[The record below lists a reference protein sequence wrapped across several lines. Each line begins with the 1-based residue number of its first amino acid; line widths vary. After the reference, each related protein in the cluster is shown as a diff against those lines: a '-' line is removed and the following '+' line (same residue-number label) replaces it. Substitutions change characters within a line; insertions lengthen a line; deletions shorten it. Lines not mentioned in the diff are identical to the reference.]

1 MSVEPTYSL
10 RKRGVHPKGC
20 IPFCYLISR
29 MSDINGIFSKKAKAV
44 LQAAR
49 MAARNLGSDSIS
61 TEHLLLG
68 LVREDS
74 GFAADTLKALNV
86 NLNDLGE
93 NVQRALTSNGGIM
106 TVGDAHGALLSF
118 TVRCKAALFNAA
130 KIAKEEG
137 DQYIGPEHLM
147 LAILQQSESP
157 AAGTLSTFGVT
168 YENFQAAL
176 QQLKRESM
184 DESLPGDERG
194 EDGERGSDI
203 PRGPGETRQQ
213 VRSQSRSKTPI
224 LEHFGRDLTAMA
236 RQGKLDP
243 IIGRE
248 AEIERLIQILCRRK
262 KNNPAL
268 IGEPGVGKTAIIEG
282 LALKIAQKKIPELL
296 ANKRVVSLDVAAM
309 VAGTKYRGQ
318 FEERVKGL
326 IMELQRVDNSVILF
340 IDELHTIVGAG
351 GSEGSLDASNI
362 FKPALARGELQ
373 CIGATTIDEYRKY
386 IEKDAALERRFQTI
400 VVNPPSSEDS
410 IQILEGLR
418 AKYEQHHKVRY
429 TPEAIR
435 ASVTLAERY
444 ISDRFLPDKA
454 IDVLDEAGARVRLNS
469 IRTPQ
474 DLKEMEDQL
483 AEANQKKEDA
493 IAEQQYEAAASLRDK
508 IEELTN
514 RIAERREAIN
524 KEDSKETPVV
534 DENEIRDCISKM
546 TGIPVSRLAGEEA
559 QKLLKLGDEIK
570 ERVIGQN
577 QAVDAV
583 VKAIRRTRAGIRD
596 TKRPMGSFLFLGP
609 TGVGKTELAKVLSL
623 SLFGSEDSMIRID
636 MSEYMEKHSIS
647 RLIGAPPGYVG
658 FEESGGQLSEKV
670 RKRPYSVVLLDE
682 IEKAHPDVYNLLL
695 QILDDGI
702 LTDSY
707 GRKINFKNTIII
719 MTSNAGAREVRHS
732 SGMGFTKMGETDDYE
747 RMETAIREEVKRVFS
762 PEFLNRIDEQ
772 IVFRPLSKQ
781 DLTSVVDIQL
791 TFLQKN
797 LSERGILL
805 EVSKEAK
812 EFVVNHN
819 YDSALGARPIRRS
832 IQQLIEDEIAEGL
845 LLGLYSD
852 FSTISL
858 DVVDGKLKFKCEKLP
873 ST

>member
-1 MSVEPTYSL
+1 
-10 RKRGVHPKGC
+10 
-20 IPFCYLISR
+20 

-74 GFAADTLKALNV
+74 GFAAETLTALKV
-86 NLNDLGE
+86 NLNELGE
-93 NVQRALTSNGGIM
+93 NVQRSLTSNGGIM

-118 TVRCKAALFNAA
+118 TIRCKAALFNAA
-130 KIAKEEG
+130 KIAKDEG

-168 YENFQAAL
+168 FENFQQAL
-176 QQLKRESM
+176 QQIKRDAMETQV
-184 DESLPGDERG
+184 PGEEGMAG
-194 EDGERGSDI
+194 EGPFGGEQ
-203 PRGPGETRQQ
+203 PREGQPRVGETRQQ
-213 VRSQSRSKTPI
+213 ARSQSRSKTPI

-418 AKYEQHHKVRY
+418 AKYAQHHKVRY

-474 DLKEMEDQL
+474 DLKEMEDAL
-483 AEANQKKEDA
+483 AEALQQKEEA
-493 IAEQQYEAAASLRDK
+493 IAEQQYETAAALRDK
-508 IEELTN
+508 IEALTN
-514 RIAERREAIN
+514 QIAERREALN
-524 KEDSKETPVV
+524 KEDSAELPVV

-570 ERVIGQN
+570 ERVIGQD

-583 VKAIRRTRAGIRD
+583 VKAIRRTRAGIRNN
-596 TKRPMGSFLFLGP
+596 KRPMGSFLFLGP

-623 SLFGSEDSMIRID
+623 SLFGSEESMIRID

-658 FEESGGQLSEKV
+658 FEDNGGQLSEKV
-670 RKRPYSVVLLDE
+670 RKRPYCVVLLDE

-772 IVFRPLSKQ
+772 IVFRPLTKK
-781 DLTSVVDIQL
+781 DLSSVVDIQL

-805 EVSKEAK
+805 EVSQAAK
-812 EFVVNHN
+812 EFVVSHN

-845 LLGLYSD
+845 LLGIYKD

-858 DVVDGKLKFKCEKLP
+858 DVVDGKLKFTSEALP
-873 ST
+873 S

>member
-1 MSVEPTYSL
+1 
-10 RKRGVHPKGC
+10 
-20 IPFCYLISR
+20 

-68 LVREDS
+68 LVREDTGIAS
-74 GFAADTLKALNV
+74 EALISLQIDLV
-86 NLNDLGE
+86 SLGE
-93 NVQRALTSNGGIM
+93 VLQRSLTSSGGIM
-106 TVGDAHGALLSF
+106 TVGDARGLLSF
-118 TVRCKAALFNAA
+118 TARCKAALFNAA
-130 KIAKEEG
+130 KIAKIEG
-137 DQYIGPEHLM
+137 DQYIGPEHLL
-147 LAILQQSESP
+147 LAILQQPDTP
-157 AAGTLSTFGVT
+157 AVGTLSSFGVT
-168 YENFQAAL
+168 YENFHAALTRLKNSNSDSQAAEPSEP
-176 QQLKRESM
+176 RENRQGFPDS
-184 DESLPGDERG
+184 
-194 EDGERGSDI
+194 
-203 PRGPGETRQQ
+203 RQQ
-213 VRSQSRSKTPI
+213 YRAQGRAKNSI

-236 RQGKLDP
+236 RAGKLDP

-248 AEIERLIQILCRRK
+248 NEIERLIQILCRRK

-282 LALKIAQKKIPELL
+282 LAQKIVQKKIPELL
-296 ANKRVVSLDVAAM
+296 MNKRVISLDVAAM

-351 GSEGSLDASNI
+351 GAEGSLDASNI

-373 CIGATTIDEYRKY
+373 CIGATTVDEYRKY

-400 VVNPPSSEDS
+400 MVNPPTAEDS

-418 AKYEQHHKVRY
+418 HKYEQHHKVRY
-429 TPEAIR
+429 TPDAIR
-435 ASVTLAERY
+435 SAVVLAERY
-444 ISDRFLPDKA
+444 ISERFLPDKA
-454 IDVLDEAGARVRLNS
+454 IDVLDETGARVRLNS

-474 DLKEMEDQL
+474 DVKDMEDEL
-483 AEANQKKEDA
+483 ALALQKKEEA
-493 IAEQQYEAAASLRDK
+493 IAEQQYETAASLRDK
-508 IEELTN
+508 IETLTAQ
-514 RIAERREAIN
+514 IAERRDALT
-524 KEDSKETPVV
+524 KEDSEVMPVV

-546 TGIPVSRLAGEEA
+546 TGIPLNRLAGEEA

-570 ERVIGQN
+570 EKVIGQDK
-577 QAVDAV
+577 AVNAI
-583 VKAIRRTRAGIRD
+583 VKAIRRSRAGIRD
-596 TKRPMGSFLFLGP
+596 TKRPMGSFMFLGP
-609 TGVGKTELAKVLSL
+609 TGVGKTELAKVLSK
-623 SLFGSEDSMIRID
+623 SLFGSAESMIRID

-658 FEESGGQLSEKV
+658 FEDGGGQLSEKV
-670 RKRPYSVVLLDE
+670 RKHPYSVVLLDE
-682 IEKAHPDVYNLLL
+682 IEKAHPDIYNLLL
-695 QILDDGI
+695 QILDDGM

-772 IVFRPLSKQ
+772 IVFRPLSKM
-781 DLTSVVDIQL
+781 DLVSVVDIQL
-791 TFLQKN
+791 NYLQKN

-805 EVSKEAK
+805 EVSEAAK

-832 IQQLIEDEIAEGL
+832 IQSLVEDEIAEGL
-845 LLGLYSD
+845 LIGIYSD
-852 FSTISL
+852 FSTITI
-858 DVVDGKLKFKCEKLP
+858 DVEEGKLKFKCEKLP

>member
-1 MSVEPTYSL
+1 
-10 RKRGVHPKGC
+10 
-20 IPFCYLISR
+20 
-29 MSDINGIFSKKAKAV
+29 MSDINGIFSAKAKAV

-49 MAARNLGSDSIS
+49 MAARNLSSDSI
-61 TEHLLLG
+61 TVEHLLLG

-74 GFAADTLKALNV
+74 GYAAETLRALKV

-93 NVQRALTSNGGIM
+93 TIQRSLSTNGGLM
-106 TVGDAHGALLSF
+106 TIGGDNRSGFLSF
-118 TVRCKAALFNAA
+118 TARTKAVLYNAA
-130 KIAKEEG
+130 KLAKNEG

-147 LAILQQSESP
+147 LAILQQADTP
-157 AAGTLSTFGVT
+157 ACSTLSTYNVT
-168 YENFQAAL
+168 FDNYLEML
-176 QQLKRESM
+176 QQIKSKNVDQSSAEM
-184 DESLPGDERG
+184 DRNAQSTMRNDM
-194 EDGERGSDI
+194 
-203 PRGPGETRQQ
+203 RQT
-213 VRSQSRSKTPI
+213 SAAKSKTPI

-236 RQGKLDP
+236 RAGKLDP

-282 LALKIAQKKIPELL
+282 LAQKIVQKKIPDLL
-296 ANKRVVSLDVAAM
+296 ANKRVVTLDVAAM

-400 VVNPPSSEDS
+400 IVNPPNSEDS
-410 IQILEGLR
+410 VLILEGLR
-418 AKYEQHHKVRY
+418 PKYEQHHNVRY
-429 TPEAIR
+429 TPDAIR
-435 ASVTLAERY
+435 AAVVLAERY
-444 ISDRFLPDKA
+444 ISERFLPDKA
-454 IDVLDEAGARVRLNS
+454 IDVLDEAGARVRLNF
-469 IRTPQ
+469 IKVPD
-474 DLKEMEDQL
+474 DLKEMEEELVKTNQL
-483 AEANQKKEDA
+483 KDECIAN
-493 IAEQQYEAAASLRDK
+493 QQYEEAAKHRDMA
-508 IEELTN
+508 EELEKKIAD
-514 RIAERREAIN
+514 RKSSIAEDAKAN
-524 KEDSKETPVV
+524 TPVV
-534 DENEIRDCISKM
+534 DENVIRDVISKM

-559 QKLLKLGDEIK
+559 QKLLHLGDEIK
-570 ERVIGQN
+570 QRIIGQDN
-577 QAVDAV
+577 AVDSI
-583 VKAIRRTRAGIRD
+583 VKSIRRTRAGIRN

-623 SLFGSEDSMIRID
+623 TLFGSEDSMIRID
-636 MSEYMEKHSIS
+636 MSEYMEKHSVS

-658 FEESGGQLSEKV
+658 FEDGGGQLTEKV
-670 RKRPYSVVLLDE
+670 RKHPYSVVLLDE
-682 IEKAHPDVYNLLL
+682 IEKAHPDIYNLLL

-772 IVFRPLSKQ
+772 IVFKALSKKE
-781 DLTSVVDIQL
+781 LVSVVDIQL
-791 TFLQKN
+791 GFLQKN
-797 LSERGILL
+797 LSERGIML
-805 EVSKEAK
+805 EVNEEAK
-812 EFVVNHN
+812 EFIVNSN
-819 YDSALGARPIRRS
+819 YDAALGARPIRRS
-832 IQQLIEDEIAEGL
+832 IQNLVEDEIAEGL
-845 LLGLYSD
+845 LLGRLSD
-852 FSTISL
+852 FSTICIG
-858 DVVDGKLKFKCEKLP
+858 VENGKLKFTSEALP
-873 ST
+873 S

>member
-1 MSVEPTYSL
+1 
-10 RKRGVHPKGC
+10 
-20 IPFCYLISR
+20 
-29 MSDINGIFSKKAKAV
+29 MSDNNGLFSAKSKAV

-49 MAARNLGSDSIS
+49 MAARNLGSDSI
-61 TEHLLLG
+61 TVEHLLLG

-74 GFAADTLKALNV
+74 GYAAEVLKALKV
-86 NLNDLGE
+86 NLTDLGE
-93 NVQRALTSNGGIM
+93 TVQRALTNDGGLM
-106 TVGDAHGALLSF
+106 TIGGDNHGGLLSF
-118 TVRCKAALFNAA
+118 TVRSKAVMFNAA

-147 LAILQQSESP
+147 LAILQQADSP
-157 AAGTLSTFGVT
+157 AAGTLSTYGVT
-168 YENFQAAL
+168 YENFARTL
-176 QQLKRESM
+176 EQLKRGGGE
-184 DESLPGDERG
+184 EAREAG
-194 EDGERGSDI
+194 EDVRER
-203 PRGPGETRQQ
+203 PMPGRPA
-213 VRSQSRSKTPI
+213 SRSKTPI

-236 RQGKLDP
+236 RAGKLDP

-268 IGEPGVGKTAIIEG
+268 IGEPGVGKTAIVEG
-282 LALKIAQKKIPELL
+282 LAQKIVQKKIPDLL
-296 ANKRVVSLDVAAM
+296 ANKRVVTLDVAAM

-326 IMELQRVDNSVILF
+326 IMELQRVDSSVILF

-373 CIGATTIDEYRKY
+373 CIGATTLDEYRKY

-400 VVNPPSSEDS
+400 TVNPPNAEDS
-410 IQILEGLR
+410 IQILDGLR
-418 AKYEQHHKVRY
+418 GKYEQHHKVRY

-435 ASVTLAERY
+435 ASVNLAERY
-444 ISDRFLPDKA
+444 ISERFLPDKA
-454 IDVLDEAGARVRLNS
+454 IDVLDEAGARVRLDS
-469 IRTPQ
+469 ISIPQ
-474 DLKEMEDQL
+474 DLKDMEAEL
-483 AEANQKKEDA
+483 ADALQQKEDA
-493 IAEQQYEAAASLRDK
+493 VGDQDFEKAASLRDK
-508 IEELTN
+508 VEDLET
-514 RIAERREAIN
+514 RIAERKKALAAEQTGDA
-524 KEDSKETPVV
+524 TPVV
-534 DENEIRDCISKM
+534 DENVIRDVISKM
-546 TGIPVSRLAGEEA
+546 TGIPVSRLGGEEA
-559 QKLLKLGDEIK
+559 QKLLHLGDEIK
-570 ERVIGQN
+570 ERVIGQD

-658 FEESGGQLSEKV
+658 FEENGGQLSEKV

-702 LTDSY
+702 LTDSF

-781 DLTSVVDIQL
+781 DLVSVVDIQL

-805 EVSKEAK
+805 EVSQEAK
-812 EFVVNHN
+812 EFIVSHN

-832 IQQLIEDEIAEGL
+832 IQQLVEDEIAEGL
-845 LLGLYSD
+845 LLGKLTD
-852 FSTISL
+852 FSTITIG
-858 DVVDGKLKFKCEKLP
+858 VDGGKLCFSCEKIE
-873 ST
+873 SN

>member
-1 MSVEPTYSL
+1 
-10 RKRGVHPKGC
+10 
-20 IPFCYLISR
+20 

-49 MAARNLGSDSIS
+49 IAARNLGSDSVT

-74 GFAADTLKALNV
+74 GFAAETLRALKI
-86 NLNDLGE
+86 NLNELGE
-93 NVQRALTSNGGIM
+93 NVQRSLTTNGGIM

-118 TVRCKAALFNAA
+118 TTRCKAALFNAA

-147 LAILQQSESP
+147 LAILQQAESP

-168 YENFQAAL
+168 YESFENAL
-176 QQLKRESM
+176 QQIKREAMNGQPSGEEGEGM
-184 DESLPGDERG
+184 EGDDRFMGQGRG
-194 EDGERGSDI
+194 GD
-203 PRGPGETRQQ
+203 TRQQ

-224 LEHFGRDLTAMA
+224 LDHFGRDLTALA
-236 RQGKLDP
+236 KQGKLDP
-243 IIGRE
+243 IIGRGR
-248 AEIERLIQILCRRK
+248 EIERLIQILCRRK

-282 LALKIAQKKIPELL
+282 LAQKIVQKKIPELL
-296 ANKRVVSLDVAAM
+296 MNKRVVTLDVAAM

-400 VVNPPSSEDS
+400 VVNPPNSEDS

-418 AKYEQHHKVRY
+418 PKYEQHHN
-429 TPEAIR
+429 A
-435 ASVTLAERY
+435 VTLAERY
-444 ISDRFLPDKA
+444 ITDRFLPDKA

-474 DLKEMEDQL
+474 DLKEMEDEL
-483 AEANQKKEDA
+483 AATMQKKEEA
-493 IAEQQYEAAASLRDK
+493 IADQQYETAATLRDK
-508 IEELTN
+508 IEDLTN
-514 RIAERREAIN
+514 RIAERREALN
-524 KEDSKETPVV
+524 KEDSADFPIV

-546 TGIPVSRLAGEEA
+546 TGIPVSRLAGEET

-570 ERVIGQN
+570 ERVIGQD

-609 TGVGKTELAKVLSL
+609 TGVGKTELAKVLSQ

-636 MSEYMEKHSIS
+636 MSEYMEKHSVS

-658 FEESGGQLSEKV
+658 FEDNGGQLSEKV
-670 RKRPYSVVLLDE
+670 RKRPYCVVLLDE
-682 IEKAHPDVYNLLL
+682 IEKAHPDIYNLLL

-762 PEFLNRIDEQ
+762 PEFLNRVDEQ
-772 IVFRPLSKQ
+772 IVFRPLTKK
-781 DLTSVVDIQL
+781 DLSSVVDIQL

-805 EVSKEAK
+805 EVSEAAK
-812 EFVVNHN
+812 EFIVSHN

-832 IQQLIEDEIAEGL
+832 IQNLVEDEIAEGL
-845 LLGLYSD
+845 LLGIYKD
-852 FSTISL
+852 FTTISI
-858 DVVDGKLKFKCEKLP
+858 DVENNKLKFTSEALP
-873 ST
+873 S

>member
-1 MSVEPTYSL
+1 
-10 RKRGVHPKGC
+10 
-20 IPFCYLISR
+20 

-49 MAARNLGSDSIS
+49 IAARNLGSDSVT

-74 GFAADTLKALNV
+74 GFAAETLRALKI
-86 NLNDLGE
+86 NLNELGE
-93 NVQRALTSNGGIM
+93 NVQRSLTTNGGIM

-118 TVRCKAALFNAA
+118 TTRCKAALFNAA

-147 LAILQQSESP
+147 LAILQQAESP

-168 YENFQAAL
+168 YENFENTL
-176 QQLKRESM
+176 QQIKREAMNGQPSGEEGDGM
-184 DESLPGDERG
+184 DGDDRFMGQGRG
-194 EDGERGSDI
+194 GD
-203 PRGPGETRQQ
+203 TRQQ

-224 LEHFGRDLTAMA
+224 LDHFGRDLTALA
-236 RQGKLDP
+236 KQGKLDP
-243 IIGRE
+243 IIGRGR
-248 AEIERLIQILCRRK
+248 EIERLIQILCRRK

-282 LALKIAQKKIPELL
+282 LAQKIVQKKIPELL
-296 ANKRVVSLDVAAM
+296 MNKRVVTLDVAAM

-400 VVNPPSSEDS
+400 VVNPPNSEDS

-418 AKYEQHHKVRY
+418 PKYEQHHKVHY

-435 ASVTLAERY
+435 AAVTLAERY
-444 ISDRFLPDKA
+444 ITDRFLPDKA

-474 DLKEMEDQL
+474 DLKEMEDEL
-483 AEANQKKEDA
+483 AATMQKKEEA
-493 IAEQQYEAAASLRDK
+493 IADQQYETAATLRDK
-508 IEELTN
+508 IEDLTN
-514 RIAERREAIN
+514 RIAERREALN
-524 KEDSKETPVV
+524 KEDSADFPIV

-546 TGIPVSRLAGEEA
+546 TGIPVSRLAGEET

-570 ERVIGQN
+570 ERVIGQD

-609 TGVGKTELAKVLSL
+609 TGVGKTELAKVLSQ

-636 MSEYMEKHSIS
+636 MSEYMEKHSVS

-658 FEESGGQLSEKV
+658 FEDNGGQLSEKV
-670 RKRPYSVVLLDE
+670 RKRPYCVVLLDE
-682 IEKAHPDVYNLLL
+682 IEKSHPDIYNLLL

-762 PEFLNRIDEQ
+762 PEFLNRVDEQ
-772 IVFRPLSKQ
+772 IVFRPLTKK
-781 DLTSVVDIQL
+781 DLSSVVDIQL

-805 EVSKEAK
+805 EVSEAAK
-812 EFVVNHN
+812 EFIVSHN

-832 IQQLIEDEIAEGL
+832 IQNLVEDEIAEGL
-845 LLGLYSD
+845 LLGIYKD
-852 FSTISL
+852 FSTISI
-858 DVVDGKLKFKCEKLP
+858 DVENNKLKFTSEALP
-873 ST
+873 S

>member
-1 MSVEPTYSL
+1 
-10 RKRGVHPKGC
+10 
-20 IPFCYLISR
+20 

-49 MAARNLGSDSIS
+49 IAARNLGSDSVT

-74 GFAADTLKALNV
+74 GFAAETLMALKV
-86 NLNDLGE
+86 NLNELGE
-93 NVQRALTSNGGIM
+93 NIQRSLTTNGGIM
-106 TVGDAHGALLSF
+106 TVGDSHGALLSF
-118 TVRCKAALFNAA
+118 TARCKAALFNAA

-147 LAILQQSESP
+147 LAILQQAESP

-168 YENFQAAL
+168 YENFEATLL
-176 QQLKRESM
+176 QVKREAMNGQAPS
-184 DESLPGDERG
+184 DGADDGDDGRFINQGRG
-194 EDGERGSDI
+194 D
-203 PRGPGETRQQ
+203 TRQQ

-224 LEHFGRDLTAMA
+224 LDHFGRDLTALA
-236 RQGKLDP
+236 KQGKLDP
-243 IIGRE
+243 IIGRSR
-248 AEIERLIQILCRRK
+248 EIERLIQILCRRK

-282 LALKIAQKKIPELL
+282 LAQKIVQKKIPELL
-296 ANKRVVSLDVAAM
+296 MNKRVVTLDVAAM

-326 IMELQRVDNSVILF
+326 ITELQRVDSSVILF

-400 VVNPPSSEDS
+400 IVNPPNSEDS
-410 IQILEGLR
+410 IQILDGLR
-418 AKYEQHHKVRY
+418 PKYEQHHKVHY

-435 ASVTLAERY
+435 AAVVLAERY

-454 IDVLDEAGARVRLNS
+454 IDVLDEAGACVRLNS

-474 DLKEMEDQL
+474 DLKEMEDEL
-483 AEANQKKEDA
+483 ASAMQKKEEA
-493 IAEQQYEAAASLRDK
+493 IAEQQYETAASLRDK
-508 IEELTN
+508 IEELTS
-514 RIAERREAIN
+514 RIAERRESLN
-524 KEDSKETPVV
+524 KEDSADLPVV

-546 TGIPVSRLAGEEA
+546 TGIPISRLAGEET

-570 ERVIGQN
+570 ERIIGQDA
-577 QAVDAV
+577 AVDAV
-583 VKAIRRTRAGIRD
+583 VKAIRRTRAGIRN

-609 TGVGKTELAKVLSL
+609 TGVGKTELAKVLSQ

-658 FEESGGQLSEKV
+658 FEDGGGQLSEKV
-670 RKRPYSVVLLDE
+670 RKRPYCVVLLDE
-682 IEKAHPDVYNLLL
+682 IEKAHPDIYNLLL

-747 RMETAIREEVKRVFS
+747 RMETAIKEEVKRVFS

-772 IVFRPLSKQ
+772 IVFRPLSKK
-781 DLTSVVDIQL
+781 DLVSVVDIQL

-805 EVSKEAK
+805 EVSEAAK
-812 EFVVNHN
+812 EHVVSHN

-832 IQQLIEDEIAEGL
+832 IQNLVEDEIAEGL
-845 LLGLYSD
+845 LLGIYKD
-852 FSTISL
+852 FSTISI
-858 DVVDGKLKFKCEKLP
+858 DVENGKLKFTSEALP
-873 ST
+873 S

>member
-1 MSVEPTYSL
+1 
-10 RKRGVHPKGC
+10 
-20 IPFCYLISR
+20 

-44 LQAAR
+44 MQAAR
-49 MAARNLGSDSIS
+49 IAARNLGSDSVT

-74 GFAADTLKALNV
+74 GFAADTLHALNV

-93 NVQRALTSNGGIM
+93 RVQRSLTTNGGIM
-106 TVGDAHGALLSF
+106 TVGDSHGALLSF
-118 TVRCKAALFNAA
+118 TTRCKAALFNAA

-147 LAILQQSESP
+147 LAILQQEDSP
-157 AAGTLSTFGVT
+157 AAGTLSTFGIT
-168 YENFQAAL
+168 YENFEAAL
-176 QQLKRESM
+176 LQIKRDIM
-184 DESLPGDERG
+184 NAQNMGDGFGGGNGSEEMGGANRG
-194 EDGERGSDI
+194 
-203 PRGPGETRQQ
+203 GETRQQ
-213 VRSQSRSKTPI
+213 NRRETRSKTPI

-236 RQGKLDP
+236 RLGKLDP

-248 AEIERLIQILCRRK
+248 QEIERLIQVLCRRK

-268 IGEPGVGKTAIIEG
+268 IGEPGVGKTAIVEG
-282 LALKIAQKKIPELL
+282 LAQKIVQKKTPELL
-296 ANKRVVSLDVAAM
+296 MNKRVVTLDVAAM

-400 VVNPPSSEDS
+400 VVNPPNSEDS

-418 AKYEQHHKVRY
+418 AKYEEHHKVRY

-435 ASVTLAERY
+435 AAVSLAERY

-469 IRTPQ
+469 IRTPDDIKQ
-474 DLKEMEDQL
+474 MEDELSL
-483 AEANQKKEDA
+483 AMQKKEEA
-493 IAEQQYEAAASLRDK
+493 IAEQQYETAASLRDN
-508 IEELTN
+508 IEELTA
-514 RIAERREAIN
+514 RIAERRETLN
-524 KEDSKETPVV
+524 KEDSKDMPVV

-546 TGIPVSRLAGEEA
+546 TGIPVSRLAGQET
-559 QKLLKLGDEIK
+559 QKLLQLGNEIK
-570 ERVIGQN
+570 EHVIGQD

-583 VKAIRRTRAGIRD
+583 VKAIRRSRAGIRD

-609 TGVGKTELAKVLSL
+609 TGVGKTELAKVLSR

-636 MSEYMEKHSIS
+636 MSEYMEKHSVS

-658 FEESGGQLSEKV
+658 YEESGGQLSEKV
-670 RKRPYSVVLLDE
+670 RKRPYCVVLLDE
-682 IEKAHPDVYNLLL
+682 IEKAHPDIYNLLL

-772 IVFRPLSKQ
+772 IVFRPLSKNE
-781 DLTSVVDIQL
+781 LVSVVDIQL

-805 EVSKEAK
+805 EVSEAAK
-812 EFVVNHN
+812 EFIVSHN

-845 LLGLYSD
+845 LLGIYKD
-852 FSTISL
+852 FTTISI
-858 DVVDGKLKFKCEKLP
+858 DVENNKLKFSSEALP
-873 ST
+873 S